1 MEERIKNLAEGFSPQ
16 VSVKCAGRLPELELS
31 LPGSKSLTARAMI
44 AASMAAGISRIS
56 NAAAC
61 EDTDNLK
68 NSLLLLGIDIRERE
82 CLEITVAVE
91 ILFTKKGFPSSGRAR
106 MRAVPDASAPSLIG
120 FIQDHV
126 EKGTTVIT
134 DEWKGYLPLSR
145 YGYDHD
151 AIKIGDPKEASVK
164 FPRVHRVIS
173 NLKAWLNGT
182 HRFASPK
189 HIQNYLNEFV
199 FRFNRRNLSHEAF
212 RGLMRIAVQTRPPY
226 LKELLSDRPKYKNGK
241 SALGE

>member
-1 MEERIKNLAEGFSPQ
+1 MSATELYRQHGFGNYQTAWAWLHKIRSAMVIPDRDKLKGA
-16 VSVKCAGRLPELELS
+16 VEVDEAYVGGKGEIAGRGAKETQS
-31 LPGSKSLTARAMI
+31 VVV
-44 AASMAAGISRIS
+44 
-56 NAAAC
+56 
-61 EDTDNLK
+61 
-68 NSLLLLGIDIRERE
+68 
-82 CLEITVAVE
+82 VAVE
-91 ILFTKKGFPSSGRAR
+91 MLFTKKGFPASGRVG
-106 MRAVPDASAPSLIG
+106 MRVIPDASAPSLVG

-134 DEWKGYLPLSR
+134 DDWKGYLPLCK
-145 YGYDHD
+145 YGYDHE

-199 FRFNRRNLSHEAF
+199 FRFNRRGNPQMAF
-212 RGLMRIAVQTRPPY
+212 RSLMQIAVKVKPPQYKRLVSERPGHQ
-226 LKELLSDRPKYKNGK
+226 NGK
-241 SALGE
+241 SA